1 MTRIAL
7 FILAIAVLSEAAW
20 AKPASLGELYA
31 SCRAAIGVNGEQK
44 PDWIEAIGNGS
55 REHGL
60 LRLGVSYG
68 HCMGYIESALDG
80 FSMLTRAD
88 GSPYFCLPAD
98 LQSLDVARNL
108 VAGFDRMLMADWTP
122 RLAVFMA
129 LGPYECRTR
138 GMSVVTTDDVLDA
151 PGRHQL
157 RGFGEARRG

>member
-7 FILAIAVLSEAAW
+7 FILAIAVLSDAAW

-31 SCRAAIGVNGEQK
+31 SCRAAVGVNGDQK
-44 PDWIEAIGNGS
+44 PDWIEAIGDGS
-55 REHGL
+55 REYGL

-98 LQSLDVARNL
+98 LQSLDVARKL
-108 VAGFDRMLMADWTP
+108 VAKLDKAPMADWTP

-129 LGPYECRTR
+129 LAPYECTAR
-138 GMSVVTTDDVLDA
+138 G
-151 PGRHQL
+151 
-157 RGFGEARRG
+157 